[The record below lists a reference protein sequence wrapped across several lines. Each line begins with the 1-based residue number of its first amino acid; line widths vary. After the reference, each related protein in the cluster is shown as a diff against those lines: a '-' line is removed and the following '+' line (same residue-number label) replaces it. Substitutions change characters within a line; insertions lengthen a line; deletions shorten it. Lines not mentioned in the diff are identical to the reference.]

1 MNIITS
7 VKDQQVYCKK
17 LLDNQKNISL
27 IPTMGNL
34 HLGHESLFK
43 ASLGDEI
50 RISSVF
56 INPLQFN
63 DKNDYSNYPKS
74 LDRDIE
80 ILKLHNIDC
89 LFLPDE
95 KDILSYR
102 LDIRDYKLPEF
113 SNVLCGKYRKKHFQG
128 VFKIVKKLFEIIQP
142 TKAYFGK
149 KDYQQLLLVK
159 YLVSKFFDSRIDIVA
174 CETKR
179 EKNGLAMS
187 SRNNQLSNRYKD
199 IASMVYS
206 ELCQLKVLMKIDKNL
221 FPKYRD
227 KLIKKLVDNNIRVEY
242 LEILSRKNLSELID
256 DTGQYNIFIA
266 FYVNNIRLIDN
277 LEI

>member
-7 VKDQQVYCKK
+7 VKDQQEYCQD
-17 LLDNQKNISL
+17 LQDNEKEISL

-43 ASLGDEI
+43 ASENDEV
-50 RISSVF
+50 RIASVF
-56 INPLQFN
+56 VNPLQFN
-63 DKNDYSNYPKS
+63 DKDDYINYPKS

-95 KDILSYR
+95 KDIMPYILDTIDYR
-102 LDIRDYKLPEF
+102 LPEF
-113 SNVLCGKYRKKHFQG
+113 SKVLCGKYRQTHFQG
-128 VFKIVKKLFEIIQP
+128 VFKIVKKLFQVIQP

-149 KDYQQLLLVK
+149 KDYQQLLLIK
-159 YLVSKFFDSRIDIVA
+159 HLVRKLFDSRIHIVS
-174 CETKR
+174 CETIR

-187 SRNNQLSNRYKD
+187 SRNNQLSYKQKEL
-199 IASMVYS
+199 ASMVYK
-206 ELCQLKVLMKIDKNL
+206 ELCQLKLLMNNNTNIFSKN
-221 FPKYRD
+221 RD
-227 KLIKKLVDNNIRVEY
+227 QLIKKLANNDIKTEY
-242 LEILSRKNLSELID
+242 LEILSRNDLNGSIKD
-256 DTGQYNIFIA
+256 KDPYNIFIA

>member
-1 MNIITS
+1 
-7 VKDQQVYCKK
+7 
-17 LLDNQKNISL
+17 
-27 IPTMGNL
+27 MGNL

-43 ASLGDEI
+43 ASLDDEI

-199 IASMVYS
+199 LASMVYS

>member
-1 MNIITS
+1 LNIITS

-43 ASLGDEI
+43 ASLDDEI